1 MLYYKK
7 GNLFY
12 KLDPEVKSYTEVFS
26 ATDQCRIMYMKDLA
40 NYSATETRINQ
51 ANFDQSDATEFT
63 QVLTVVLTRLG
74 S

>member
-7 GNLFY
+7 NSLFY
-12 KLDPEVKSYTEVFS
+12 KLDPETKSYTEVFS
-26 ATDQCRIMYMKDLA
+26 ATDQCRVMYIKDEA
-40 NYSATETRINQ
+40 NYTATEIRINQ
-51 ANFDQSDATEFT
+51 NAFLQSDATEFG